1 MVSTLFSRGKSLL
14 NSSCVRSNSSSP
26 AGNRSNCWQ
35 PREKCGAELKLSLC
49 FVFRVRFWN
58 FLTICT
64 IDSIAKRG
72 RARNVVVVG
81 CRGSRAGYAVPSAER
96 FSASYCIIKMPKREK
111 KGGGLTPDL
120 FPTEHFLWTRLH
132 PSHWPCRIPPN
143 AVPRAMWLRTVY
155 YRNRT
160 ILHGQQWEGWSFT
173 RFFFPF
179 PSPCPDWWWR
189 MVSRLRMIAVAPKRD
204 SNNMEENRVND
215 QNMNAAAR
223 SS

>member
-1 MVSTLFSRGKSLL
+1 MLCI
-14 NSSCVRSNSSSP
+14 SCTF
-26 AGNRSNCWQ
+26 
-35 PREKCGAELKLSLC
+35 LKLSHHLYDWQHC
-49 FVFRVRFWN
+49 QTWKN
-58 FLTICT
+58 EE
-64 IDSIAKRG
+64 
-72 RARNVVVVG
+72 
-81 CRGSRAGYAVPSAER
+81 CRRCWLSCRAGYAVPSTER
-96 FSASYCIIKMPKREK
+96 FSASYCIIKMLKREK

-189 MVSRLRMIAVAPKRD
+189 IVSRLRMIAVAPKRD

>member
-111 KGGGLTPDL
+111 KEADWLPICSPRSVSFELDCIHHIGHAGFRPMRYRVPCGSAQYIIEIARFFTGSNGRAGVLLDFFSVSLAVPGLMMTDGVSFKNDCCCPK
-120 FPTEHFLWTRLH
+120 TRL
-132 PSHWPCRIPPN
+132 
-143 AVPRAMWLRTVY
+143 
-155 YRNRT
+155 
-160 ILHGQQWEGWSFT
+160 Q
-173 RFFFPF
+173 
-179 PSPCPDWWWR
+179 
-189 MVSRLRMIAVAPKRD
+189 
-204 SNNMEENRVND
+204 
-215 QNMNAAAR
+215 
-223 SS
+223 